1 MLSPQCF
8 IDAATLIG
16 NNCRDNVIT
25 QARQDEN
32 DQIQQTLAIYLF
44 GLQVVAEMFS
54 TIFNSYIRFLRSK
67 RVVFTCQS
75 QEGLCMLD
83 MVDE

>member
-8 IDAATLIG
+8 IEAATLIG

-32 DQIQQTLAIYLF
+32 DQIQQTLAIFLF
-44 GLQVVAEMFS
+44 GLQVVAE
-54 TIFNSYIRFLRSK
+54 N
-67 RVVFTCQS
+67 VFYYF
-75 QEGLCMLD
+75 
-83 MVDE
+83 